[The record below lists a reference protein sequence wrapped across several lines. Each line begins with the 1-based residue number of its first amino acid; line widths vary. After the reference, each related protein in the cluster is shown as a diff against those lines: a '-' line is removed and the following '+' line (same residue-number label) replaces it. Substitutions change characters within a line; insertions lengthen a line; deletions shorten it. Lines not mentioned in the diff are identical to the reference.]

1 MKKMLTL
8 ALASLVAA
16 AFVAGC
22 SKPAEPEAGAT
33 TTGTTAAAPATTA
46 DATK

>member
-33 TTGTTAAAPATTA
+33 TGTTAAAPATTA